1 MCFSASV
8 ETDIKRYRTAFG
20 VRTDMI
26 PVKEIFERR
35 AKGEKIE
42 IPRAFEANF
51 AHPHSAEEKKI
62 DHLIHEFR
70 ARQQAELEAKLF
82 EQKKKLADAERKLA
96 AKPTKTAE
104 NAKAT
109 AGRQIERIRSR
120 MERMKGKLTESDS
133 RVYAFQWAPLILW
146 DKGGRRVEL
155 QRYHLR
161 PFGMKEEFDRKYPG
175 CYNARRDSLTGF
187 WRKEFGHKH
196 GVLVIKGFYENVKKH
211 DYENRKLKAGE
222 AEENMVLEF
231 RPEGHEYMFV
241 PCIWDEWKDKDG
253 TILRSFA
260 LITDEPPPEIAATGH
275 DRCPVFLKEENI
287 DAWLQPSGKS
297 DKELFAILDDRMRP
311 KYRHALAA

>member
-8 ETDIKRYRTAFG
+8 ETDIKRYRATFG
-20 VRTDMI
+20 VRIDME
-26 PVKEIFERR
+26 PVREVFERR
-35 AKGEKIE
+35 AKGERIE
-42 IPRAFEANF
+42 IPRGFEANF
-51 AHPHSAEEKKI
+51 MPPHSIGEGGIGA
-62 DHLIHEFR
+62 LIREFR

-104 NAKAT
+104 SARAT

-120 MERMKGKLTESDS
+120 MEKLKGKVSESDS
-133 RVYAFQWAPLILW
+133 RIYAFQWAPLILW
-146 DKGGRRVEL
+146 VDGERKMEL

-211 DYENRKLKAGE
+211 DYERRRLRAGE

-231 RPEGHEYMFV
+231 RPEGHEHMFV
-241 PCIWDEWKDKDG
+241 PCIWDEWRDKSG
-253 TILRSFA
+253 AVLRSFA
-260 LITDEPPPEIAATGH
+260 LITDEPPPEVAATGH
-275 DRCPVFLKEENI
+275 DRCPIFLKESNI
-287 DAWLQPSGKS
+287 DAWLQPSGKT
-297 DKELFAILDDRMRP
+297 DKELFAILDDRERP
-311 KYRHALAA
+311 LYRHALAA